1 MESLREEPGG
11 QGEERQQRRD
21 RRHLS
26 RYRPSSKKGGIFGM
40 SIPFLFYFE
49 AFTTIVT
56 QN

>member
-26 RYRPSSKKGGIFGM
+26 RHRSSSKKGGIFG
-40 SIPFLFYFE
+40 IFLFNYFE
-49 AFTTIVT
+49 ALV
-56 QN
+56 